1 MIRSAEG
8 IRNVLVRI
16 CEAQATIRG
25 IDSRESVSQ
34 REVLESTSMS
44 KKTESRTRAGIAGVV
59 GAVVAFGITELVHGL
74 YSSVPS
80 ILVSIAQRIVELTP
94 GGLVTKG
101 IELLGKA
108 DIPTLI
114 VTVIIG
120 TVTIAF
126 LLGNLAVRRPSLAL
140 AGVAVL
146 AAVAI
151 AAALADPFVAQAPTV
166 ITIVGALLAGAAVSE
181 LLLRAAGLRT
191 TVEPAEEPPLAGEPG
206 SAASPVMRSREAGSD
221 ERIAVGRGGFLLLG
235 GGAAV
240 AGLAAAGV
248 GRLLGGGT
256 VRNAVRPKKL
266 NLPEAPDN
274 KQQAGK
280 GEQEE
285 AQKGARKAVTH
296 ETLPQP
302 PADASIDVPGMPDL
316 ITPASTFYLIDTA
329 LTSPRIDANNW
340 KLSVKGAVDN
350 PVEFS
355 YKDLLGMPTRE
366 ADITLSCVS
375 NTVGGGLV
383 SNGRWTGVLLSDVLE
398 EAGMSR
404 DKITSASR
412 QLVGRSVDGF
422 TTGFKTDI
430 ALDGR
435 NALVAFG
442 LNGSELPVQHGYPV
456 RLVIPGLYGYVSAT
470 KWLTE
475 IELTNWNFD
484 AYWIQRT
491 WSKEGPV
498 KTQSRIDTISAG
510 DNLSAGKNPIG
521 GIAWAPHRGIEKVEV
536 STDGGQ
542 TWNTARLAK
551 QLAEDTWRQ
560 YVYDWEANPGDYTIQ
575 VRATDGNGETQTAS
589 KAPPHPSGAT
599 GYHTM
604 DVTVG

>member
-1 MIRSAEG
+1 
-8 IRNVLVRI
+8 V
-16 CEAQATIRG
+16 
-25 IDSRESVSQ
+25 
-34 REVLESTSMS
+34 
-44 KKTESRTRAGIAGVV
+44 RAGIAGVI

-80 ILVSIAQRIVELTP
+80 ILVSIGQRIVELTP
-94 GGLVTKG
+94 GGLVTAG
-101 IELLGKA
+101 IEVLGKA

-114 VTVIIG
+114 VAVLIG
-120 TVTIAF
+120 TVAISS
-126 LLGNLAVRRPSLAL
+126 LLGNLAVIRPYLAL

-146 AAVAI
+146 AVVAI
-151 AAALADPFVAQAPTV
+151 AAALADPFVATAPTV
-166 ITIVGALLAGAAVSE
+166 ITILGALLAGAAVTE
-181 LLLRAAGLRT
+181 LLLRAAGLRA
-191 TVEPAEEPPLAGEPG
+191 TVEAAEEPPLAGEPG
-206 SAASPVMRSREAGSD
+206 SAASPVMRSREAGTD
-221 ERIAVGRGGFLLLG
+221 ARIAFGRGGFLLLG

-248 GRLLGGGT
+248 GRLLDGT
-256 VRNAVRPKKL
+256 PAESAAKPKKL
-266 NLPEAPDN
+266 NLPEETPDK
-274 KQQAGK
+274 KQPAGK
-280 GEQEE
+280 SEQKE
-285 AQKGARKAVTH
+285 APKDTSKAVTH

-302 PADASIDVPGMPDL
+302 PADASIDVPGMPKL
-316 ITPASTFYLIDTA
+316 ITPASAFYLIDTA
-329 LTSPRIDANNW
+329 LISPRIDVNNW
-340 KLSVKGAVDN
+340 TLSVKGAVDN

-355 YKDLLGMPTRE
+355 YKDLLGMSTRE

-398 EAGMSR
+398 EAGMTR

-442 LNGSELPVQHGYPV
+442 LNGSELPVKHGYPI

-484 AYWIQRT
+484 AYWIKRT
-491 WSKEGPV
+491 WSKEGPI
-498 KTQSRIDTISAG
+498 KTQSRIDTLSDG
-510 DNLSAGKNPIG
+510 DHLSSGKNPIG

-542 TWNTARLAK
+542 SWNTARLAK
-551 QLAEDTWRQ
+551 QLAEDAWRQ
-560 YVYDWEANPGDYTIQ
+560 YVYDWEAKPGDYTIQ
-575 VRATDGNGETQTAS
+575 VRATDGNGETQTAT

-599 GYHTM
+599 GYHTI

>member
-1 MIRSAEG
+1 
-8 IRNVLVRI
+8 
-16 CEAQATIRG
+16 
-25 IDSRESVSQ
+25 
-34 REVLESTSMS
+34 MS
-44 KKTESRTRAGIAGVV
+44 KNKTPSGMRAGIAGVV
-59 GAVVAFGITELVHGL
+59 GAVVAFGIAELVHGL

-94 GGLVTKG
+94 GGLVTAG

-114 VTVIIG
+114 VTVLLG
-120 TVTIAF
+120 TVAISF
-126 LLGNLAVRRPSLAL
+126 FLGNLAVRHPSLAL

-146 AAVAI
+146 AAIAV
-151 AAALADPFVAQAPTV
+151 AAALADPFVAPAPTI
-166 ITIVGALLAGAAVSE
+166 ITIAGALLAGAAVTE
-181 LLLRAAGLRT
+181 LLLRAAGLRAAI
-191 TVEPAEEPPLAGEPG
+191 EPAEEPPQAGEPG
-206 SAASPVMRSREAGSD
+206 SAASPVARAREAGSD
-221 ERIAVGRGGFLLLG
+221 GRIAVGRGGFLLLG

-256 VRNAVRPKKL
+256 VQSAARPKKL
-266 NLPEAPDN
+266 NLPESPDG
-274 KQQAGK
+274 KQPAGK
-280 GEQEE
+280 GE
-285 AQKGARKAVTH
+285 ADKAATH

-302 PADASIDVPGMPDL
+302 PADASIDVPGMPKL
-316 ITPASTFYLIDTA
+316 ITPASSFYLIDTA
-329 LTSPRIDANNW
+329 LSSPRIDVNDW
-340 KLSVKGAVDN
+340 TLSVKGAVDN

-355 YKDLLGMPTRE
+355 FQDLLGMSTRE

-383 SNGRWTGVLLSDVLE
+383 SNGRWTGVLLSDVLA

-404 DKITSASR
+404 DKITTASR

-442 LNGSELPVQHGYPV
+442 LNGSELPVKHGYPV
-456 RLVIPGLYGYVSAT
+456 RLVIPGLYGYISAT

-484 AYWIQRT
+484 AYWVQRT
-491 WSKEGPV
+491 WSKEGPI
-498 KTQSRIDTISAG
+498 KTQSRIDTIRDG
-510 DNLSAGKNPIG
+510 DNLSSGKNPIG
-521 GIAWAPHRGIEKVEV
+521 GIAWAPHRGIQKVEV
-536 STDGGQ
+536 STDGGE
-542 TWNTARLAK
+542 TWNIARLAK
-551 QLAEDTWRQ
+551 QLAEDAWRQ
-560 YVYDWEANPGDYTIQ
+560 YVYDWDARAGDYTIQ
-575 VRATDGNGETQTAS
+575 VRATDGNGQTQTTS
-589 KAPPHPSGAT
+589 QAPPHPSGAT
-599 GYHTM
+599 GYHTI

>member
-1 MIRSAEG
+1 
-8 IRNVLVRI
+8 
-16 CEAQATIRG
+16 
-25 IDSRESVSQ
+25 
-34 REVLESTSMS
+34 MS
-44 KKTESRTRAGIAGVV
+44 KKTRSGMRAGIAGVV
-59 GAVVAFGITELVHGL
+59 GAVVAFGIAELVHGL
-74 YSSVPS
+74 YPSVPS

-94 GGLVTKG
+94 GGLVTAG

-114 VTVIIG
+114 VTVLLG
-120 TVTIAF
+120 TVAISF
-126 LLGNLAVRRPSLAL
+126 FLGNLAARHPSLAL

-146 AAVAI
+146 AAIAV
-151 AAALADPFVAQAPTV
+151 AAALADPFVAPAPTV
-166 ITIVGALLAGAAVSE
+166 ITIAGALLAGAAVTE
-181 LLLRAAGLRT
+181 LLLHAAGLRAAI
-191 TVEPAEEPPLAGEPG
+191 EPAEELPLAGEPG
-206 SAASPVMRSREAGSD
+206 NAASPVMRTRDAGSD
-221 ERIAVGRGGFLLLG
+221 GGIAVGRGGFLLLG

-256 VRNAVRPKKL
+256 VQSAARPKKL
-266 NLPEAPDN
+266 NLPAAPDE
-274 KQQAGK
+274 KQPAGK
-280 GEQEE
+280 G
-285 AQKGARKAVTH
+285 GADKSAGKAATH

-302 PADASIDVPGMPDL
+302 PADASIDVPGMPKL
-316 ITPASTFYLIDTA
+316 ITPASSFYLIDTA
-329 LTSPRIDANNW
+329 LSSPRIDVNDW
-340 KLSVKGAVDN
+340 TLSVKGAVDN

-355 YKDLLGMPTRE
+355 FQDLLGMSTRE

-383 SNGRWTGVLLSDVLE
+383 SNGRWTGVLLSDVLA

-404 DKITSASR
+404 DKITASSR

-442 LNGSELPVQHGYPV
+442 LNGSELPVKHGYPV
-456 RLVIPGLYGYVSAT
+456 RLVIPGLYGYISAT

-498 KTQSRIDTISAG
+498 KTQSRIDTIKDG
-510 DNLSAGKNPIG
+510 DNLSSGKNPIG
-521 GIAWAPHRGIEKVEV
+521 GIAWAPHRGIQRVEV
-536 STDGGQ
+536 STDGGE
-542 TWNTARLAK
+542 TWNTAHLAK
-551 QLAEDTWRQ
+551 QLAEDAWRQ
-560 YVYDWEANPGDYTIQ
+560 YVYDWDAPPGDYTIQ
-575 VRATDGNGETQTAS
+575 VRATDGNGETQTAAE
-589 KAPPHPSGAT
+589 APPHPSGAT
-599 GYHTM
+599 GYHTI

>member
-1 MIRSAEG
+1 MIRIAEG

-25 IDSRESVSQ
+25 IDSRERLRARVS
-34 REVLESTSMS
+34 ESTMS
-44 KKTESRTRAGIAGVV
+44 KKTQSRMRAGIAGVI
-59 GAVVAFGITELVHGL
+59 GAVVAFGISELVHGL

-80 ILVSIAQRIVELTP
+80 ILVSIAQRVVELTP
-94 GGLVTKG
+94 GGLVTQG

-114 VTVIIG
+114 VTVLIG
-120 TVTIAF
+120 TVAITF
-126 LLGNLAVRRPSLAL
+126 FLGNLAVRHPSLAL
-140 AGVAVL
+140 AGVVVL
-146 AAVAI
+146 AAIAV
-151 AAALADPFVAQAPTV
+151 AAALSDPFVATAQTV
-166 ITIVGALLAGAAVSE
+166 ITIVGALLAGVAVTE
-181 LLLRAAGLRT
+181 LLLRAAGLRAASVPT
-191 TVEPAEEPPLAGEPG
+191 EGPPLAGEPG
-206 SAASPVMRSREAGSD
+206 SAASPVVRSREAGS
-221 ERIAVGRGGFLLLG
+221 EGRIAFGRGGFLLLG

-256 VRNAVRPKKL
+256 AQSAARPKKL
-266 NLPEAPDN
+266 NLPEAPEK
-274 KQQAGK
+274 KQQSGK
-280 GEQEE
+280 GGQEE
-285 AQKGARKAVTH
+285 AQKSSGKAVTH

-302 PADASIDVPGMPDL
+302 PADASIDVPGMPKL

-329 LTSPRIDANNW
+329 LTSPRIDANTW

-355 YKDLLGMPTRE
+355 YKDLLGMSTRE

-383 SNGRWTGVLLSDVLE
+383 SNGRWTGVLLSDVLA
-398 EAGMSR
+398 EAGVSR
-404 DKITSASR
+404 DKITRASQ

-422 TTGFKTDI
+422 TTGFKTQI

-435 NALVAFG
+435 EALVAFG
-442 LNGSELPVQHGYPV
+442 LNGSELPIKHGYPV

-491 WSKEGPV
+491 WSKEGPI
-498 KTQSRIDTISAG
+498 KTQSRIDTISVG
-510 DNLSAGKNPIG
+510 DNLSPGKNPIG

-536 STDGGQ
+536 STDGGE

-551 QLAEDTWRQ
+551 QLAADTWRQ
-560 YVYDWEANPGDYTIQ
+560 YVYDWEAKPGDYTIQ

-599 GYHTM
+599 GYHTI

>member
-1 MIRSAEG
+1 MG
-8 IRNVLVRI
+8 KKQRI
-16 CEAQATIRG
+16 TG
-25 IDSRESVSQ
+25 
-34 REVLESTSMS
+34 
-44 KKTESRTRAGIAGVV
+44 RAGIAGVI
-59 GAVVAFGITELVHGL
+59 GAIVAFGVTELVHGL
-74 YSSVPS
+74 YPSVPS
-80 ILVSIAQRIVELTP
+80 IFVSLAQRVVELTP
-94 GGLVTKG
+94 GTLVTQG

-114 VTVIIG
+114 ATMLIG
-120 TVTIAF
+120 TVAVAF
-126 LLGNLAVRRPSLAL
+126 LLGNLATRRPLLAL
-140 AGVAVL
+140 AGVAAL
-146 AAVAI
+146 AAAAI
-151 AAALADPFVAQAPTV
+151 AAALADPFVATVPTV
-166 ITIVGALLAGAAVSE
+166 ATIVGALLAGAAVTG
-181 LLLRAAGLRT
+181 LLLRAASPRSAT
-191 TVEPAEEPPLAGEPG
+191 RPAEEAVPAGEPG
-206 SAASPVMRSREAGSD
+206 SAASPVVRSREARSD
-221 ERIAVGRGGFLLLG
+221 EGITVGRGGFLLLG

-256 VRNAVRPKKL
+256 AESATGLKKL
-266 NLPEAPDN
+266 NLPEDPTK
-274 KQQAGK
+274 KQQEGK
-280 GEQEE
+280 G
-285 AQKGARKAVTH
+285 KAVTH
-296 ETLPQP
+296 ETLPKP

-316 ITPASTFYLIDTA
+316 ITPASSFYLIDTE
-329 LTSPRIDANNW
+329 LTSPKIDSNDW
-340 KLSVKGAVDN
+340 TLSVKGAVDN
-350 PVEFS
+350 PIEFS

-435 NALVAFG
+435 NAIVAFG
-442 LNGSELPVQHGYPV
+442 LNGSELPIKHGFPV

-498 KTQSRIDTISAG
+498 KTQSRIDTISA
-510 DNLSAGKNPIG
+510 
-521 GIAWAPHRGIEKVEV
+521 
-536 STDGGQ
+536 
-542 TWNTARLAK
+542 
-551 QLAEDTWRQ
+551 
-560 YVYDWEANPGDYTIQ
+560 
-575 VRATDGNGETQTAS
+575 
-589 KAPPHPSGAT
+589 
-599 GYHTM
+599 
-604 DVTVG
+604 

>member
-1 MIRSAEG
+1 
-8 IRNVLVRI
+8 
-16 CEAQATIRG
+16 
-25 IDSRESVSQ
+25 
-34 REVLESTSMS
+34 MS
-44 KKTESRTRAGIAGVV
+44 KKTQSRMRAGIAGVV
-59 GAVVAFGITELVHGL
+59 GAVVAFGISELVHGL

-94 GGLVTKG
+94 GGLVTAG

-114 VTVIIG
+114 VTVLIS
-120 TVTIAF
+120 TVAITF
-126 LLGNLAVRRPSLAL
+126 FLGNLAVRHPSLAL
-140 AGVAVL
+140 AGVGVL
-146 AAVAI
+146 AAIAT
-151 AAALADPFVAQAPTV
+151 AAALADPFVATVPTV
-166 ITIVGALLAGAAVSE
+166 ITIVGALLAGAAVTE
-181 LLLRAAGLRT
+181 LLLRAAGLRAA
-191 TVEPAEEPPLAGEPG
+191 VEPTEGAPLAGEPG
-206 SAASPVMRSREAGSD
+206 SAASPVMRSREAGS
-221 ERIAVGRGGFLLLG
+221 EGRMAVGRGGFLLLG

-256 VRNAVRPKKL
+256 AESAARPKKL
-266 NLPEAPDN
+266 DLPEAPDK
-274 KQQAGK
+274 KQPAGK
-280 GEQEE
+280 GEQEG
-285 AQKGARKAVTH
+285 AQKSTGKTVTH

-302 PADASIDVPGMPDL
+302 PADASIDVPGMPKL

-329 LTSPRIDANNW
+329 LTSPRIDVNDW
-340 KLSVKGAVDN
+340 TLSVKGAVDN
-350 PVEFS
+350 PIEFS
-355 YKDLLGMPTRE
+355 YKDLLGMSTRE

-383 SNGRWTGVLLSDVLE
+383 SNGRWTGVLLSDVLA

-404 DKITSASR
+404 DKITTASR

-422 TTGFKTDI
+422 TAGFKTDI

-442 LNGSELPVQHGYPV
+442 LNGSELPIKHGYPV

-491 WSKEGPV
+491 WSKEGPI
-498 KTQSRIDTISAG
+498 KTQSRIDTISVG
-510 DNLSAGKNPIG
+510 DNLSPGKNPIG
-521 GIAWAPHRGIEKVEV
+521 GIAWAPHRSIEKVEV
-536 STDGGQ
+536 STDGGE

-551 QLAEDTWRQ
+551 QLAADTWRQ
-560 YVYDWEANPGDYTIQ
+560 YVYDWEARPGDYTIQ

-599 GYHTM
+599 GYHTI

>member
-1 MIRSAEG
+1 
-8 IRNVLVRI
+8 
-16 CEAQATIRG
+16 
-25 IDSRESVSQ
+25 
-34 REVLESTSMS
+34 MS
-44 KKTESRTRAGIAGVV
+44 KKTESRIRAGIAGVV
-59 GAVVAFGITELVHGL
+59 GAVVAFGIAELVHGF
-74 YSSVPS
+74 YPSVPS

-94 GGLVTKG
+94 GTLVTQG
-101 IELLGKA
+101 IELLGTA

-114 VTVIIG
+114 ATVLIG
-120 TVTIAF
+120 TVGISF

-146 AAVAI
+146 AFVAI
-151 AAALADPFVAQAPTV
+151 AAALADPFVAVVPTV
-166 ITIVGALLAGAAVSE
+166 ITIVGALIAGAAVSE
-181 LLLRAAGLRT
+181 LLLRAAGLRPP
-191 TVEPAEEPPLAGEPG
+191 VESPEGPIPAGEPG
-206 SAASPVMRSREAGSD
+206 SAASPVMRSKEVGSGGS
-221 ERIAVGRGGFLLLG
+221 IAVGRGGFLLLS
-235 GGAAV
+235 GGAVV

-248 GRLLGGGT
+248 GRLLGGKT
-256 VRNAVRPKKL
+256 AQIAATPKKL
-266 NLPEAPDN
+266 NLPEAP
-274 KQQAGK
+274 AGK

-285 AQKGARKAVTH
+285 VQKGTDKAVTH
-296 ETLPQP
+296 ETLPPP
-302 PADASIDVPGMPDL
+302 PADASIDVPGMPKL
-316 ITPASTFYLIDTA
+316 ITPASSFYLIDTA
-329 LTSPRIDANNW
+329 LTSPRIDANTW
-340 KLSVKGAVDN
+340 KLSVKGTVDN

-355 YKDLLGMPTRE
+355 YKELLGMPTRE

-383 SNGRWTGVLLSDVLE
+383 SNGRWTGVLLSEVLA

-404 DKITSASR
+404 DKITGASR

-442 LNGSELPVQHGYPV
+442 LNGSELPIKHGYPV
-456 RLVIPGLYGYVSAT
+456 RLIIPGLYGYISAT

-510 DNLSAGKNPIG
+510 ENLSAGKNPIG

-536 STDGGQ
+536 STDGGD

-560 YVYDWEANPGDYTIQ
+560 YVYDWEARPGDYTIQ
-575 VRATDGNGETQTAS
+575 VRATDGNGETQTATI
-589 KAPPHPSGAT
+589 APPHPSGAT
-599 GYHTM
+599 GYHTI

>member
-1 MIRSAEG
+1 
-8 IRNVLVRI
+8 
-16 CEAQATIRG
+16 
-25 IDSRESVSQ
+25 
-34 REVLESTSMS
+34 MS

-80 ILVSIAQRIVELTP
+80 IFVSIAQLIVELTP
-94 GGLVTKG
+94 GGLVTQG

-114 VTVIIG
+114 ATMLIG
-120 TVTIAF
+120 TVAIAF
-126 LLGNLAVRRPSLAL
+126 FLGNLAVRHPSLAL
-140 AGVAVL
+140 AGVAFL
-146 AAVAI
+146 AAIAV
-151 AAALADPFVAQAPTV
+151 AAALADPFVATVPTL
-166 ITIVGALLAGAAVSE
+166 ITIAGALLAGAAVTE

-191 TVEPAEEPPLAGEPG
+191 AVEPTEVPPLAGEPG
-206 SAASPVMRSREAGSD
+206 SAASPVVRAREAGSD
-221 ERIAVGRGGFLLLG
+221 GRIAFGRGGFLLLG

-240 AGLAAAGV
+240 AGLAAAGA

-256 VRNAVRPKKL
+256 VQSAARPKKL
-266 NLPEAPDN
+266 NLPESPDG
-274 KQQAGK
+274 KQPAGK
-280 GEQEE
+280 GK
-285 AQKGARKAVTH
+285 ADRSTGKGATH

-302 PADASIDVPGMPDL
+302 PADASIDVPGMPKL
-316 ITPASTFYLIDTA
+316 ITPASSFYLIDTA
-329 LTSPRIDANNW
+329 LTSPRIDANDW
-340 KLSVKGAVDN
+340 TLSVKGAVDN

-355 YKDLLGMPTRE
+355 YKDLLSMSTRE

-383 SNGRWTGVLLSDVLE
+383 SNGRWTGVLLSDVLA

-404 DKITSASR
+404 DKITTASR

-442 LNGSELPVQHGYPV
+442 LNGSELPIKHGYPV

-491 WSKEGPV
+491 WSKEGPI

-510 DNLSAGKNPIG
+510 DNLSSGKNPIG
-521 GIAWAPHRGIEKVEV
+521 GIAWAPHRGIQKVEV
-536 STDGGQ
+536 STDGGE

-560 YVYDWEANPGDYTIQ
+560 YVYDWEAKPGDYTIQ
-575 VRATDGNGETQTAS
+575 VRATDGTGETQTAIET
-589 KAPPHPSGAT
+589 PPHPSGAT
-599 GYHTM
+599 GYHTV

>member
-1 MIRSAEG
+1 MGEKAG
-8 IRNVLVRI
+8 
-16 CEAQATIRG
+16 
-25 IDSRESVSQ
+25 SRA
-34 REVLESTSMS
+34 
-44 KKTESRTRAGIAGVV
+44 RAGIAGVV

-74 YSSVPS
+74 YPSVPS

-94 GGLVTKG
+94 GTLVTQG
-101 IELLGKA
+101 IELLGTA

-114 VTVIIG
+114 TTVLIG
-120 TVTIAF
+120 TVVITF

-146 AAVAI
+146 ALVAV
-151 AAALADPFVAQAPTV
+151 AAALADPFVAMIPTV
-166 ITIVGALLAGAAVSE
+166 ITVVGSLLAGAAVSE

-191 TVEPAEEPPLAGEPG
+191 PVEPTEEPSPAGEPG
-206 SAASPVMRSREAGSD
+206 SAASPVMRWREAGSNGS
-221 ERIAVGRGGFLLLG
+221 IAVGRGGFLLLS
-235 GGAAV
+235 GGAVV

-256 VRNAVRPKKL
+256 AQTAAGPKKL
-266 NLPEAPDN
+266 NLPEAP
-274 KQQAGK
+274 AGK
-280 GEQEE
+280 GEREA
-285 AQKGARKAVTH
+285 AQKGAGKTVTH

-302 PADASIDVPGMPDL
+302 PADASIDVPGMPKL
-316 ITPASTFYLIDTA
+316 ITPASTFYLIDTELA
-329 LTSPRIDANNW
+329 SPRIDANNW

-383 SNGRWTGVLLSDVLE
+383 SNGRWTGVLLSDVLA

-404 DKITSASR
+404 DKITNASR

-442 LNGSELPVQHGYPV
+442 LNGSELPIKHGYPV
-456 RLVIPGLYGYVSAT
+456 RLIIPGLYGYVSAT

-491 WSKEGPV
+491 WSKEGPI

-521 GIAWAPHRGIEKVEV
+521 GIAWAPHRGIQKVEV
-536 STDGGQ
+536 STDGGE
-542 TWNTARLAK
+542 TWNTASLAK

-560 YVYDWEANPGDYTIQ
+560 YVYDWDARPGDYTVQ
-575 VRATDGNGETQTAS
+575 VRATDGNGETQTATET
-589 KAPPHPSGAT
+589 PPHPSGAT
-599 GYHTM
+599 GYHTIY
-604 DVTVG
+604 VTVG

>member
-1 MIRSAEG
+1 
-8 IRNVLVRI
+8 
-16 CEAQATIRG
+16 
-25 IDSRESVSQ
+25 
-34 REVLESTSMS
+34 MS
-44 KKTESRTRAGIAGVV
+44 KKTQSRMRAGIAGVI
-59 GAVVAFGITELVHGL
+59 GAVVAFGISELVHGL

-94 GGLVTKG
+94 GGLVTQG

-114 VTVIIG
+114 VTVLIG
-120 TVTIAF
+120 TVAITF
-126 LLGNLAVRRPSLAL
+126 FLGNLAVRHPSLAL

-146 AAVAI
+146 AAIAV
-151 AAALADPFVAQAPTV
+151 AAALSDPFVATALTV
-166 ITIVGALLAGAAVSE
+166 ITIALALLAGVAVTE
-181 LLLRAAGLRT
+181 LLLRSAGLRAASVPT
-191 TVEPAEEPPLAGEPG
+191 EGPPLAGEPG
-206 SAASPVMRSREAGSD
+206 SAASPVVRSREAGSD
-221 ERIAVGRGGFLLLG
+221 GRIAFGRGGFLLLG

-256 VRNAVRPKKL
+256 AQSAARPKKL
-266 NLPEAPDN
+266 NLPEAPAR
-274 KQQAGK
+274 KQPAGK
-280 GEQEE
+280 DEQ
-285 AQKGARKAVTH
+285 AQKSKGKTVTH

-302 PADASIDVPGMPDL
+302 PADASIDVPGMPKL

-329 LTSPRIDANNW
+329 LSSPRIDVNDW
-340 KLSVKGAVDN
+340 TLSVKGAVDN

-355 YKDLLGMPTRE
+355 YKDLLGMSTRE

-383 SNGRWTGVLLSDVLE
+383 SNGRWTGVLLSDVLA

-404 DKITSASR
+404 DKITTASR

-442 LNGSELPVQHGYPV
+442 LNGSELPVKHGYPV

-491 WSKEGPV
+491 WSKEGPI

-510 DNLSAGKNPIG
+510 ANLPSGKNQIG
-521 GIAWAPHRGIEKVEV
+521 GIAWAPHRGIQKVEV
-536 STDGGQ
+536 TTDGGE
-542 TWNTARLAK
+542 TWNTASLAK
-551 QLAEDTWRQ
+551 QLAEDAWRQ
-560 YVYDWEANPGDYTIQ
+560 YVYDWEAKPGDHTIQ

-589 KAPPHPSGAT
+589 NAPPHPSGAT
-599 GYHTM
+599 GYHTIY
-604 DVTVG
+604 VTVG